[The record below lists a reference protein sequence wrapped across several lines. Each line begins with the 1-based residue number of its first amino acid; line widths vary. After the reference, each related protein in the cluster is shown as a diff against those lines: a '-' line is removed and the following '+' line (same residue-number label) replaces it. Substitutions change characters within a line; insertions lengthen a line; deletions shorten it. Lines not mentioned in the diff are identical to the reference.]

1 MNLAL
6 AAGITISVGQN
17 TWSIGWGL
25 IMYLV
30 IALIVGVIAE
40 FIVGWRVPFG
50 IVGAI
55 IAGIIG
61 VWLMTKVLNVQIDG
75 LNDPVLYGVPLIH
88 GLIGSIILIA
98 IWHLLTGGG
107 RRPRRRR
114 ERGYRERGYR
124 ERAY

>member
-1 MNLAL
+1 MHLAL
-6 AAGITISVGQN
+6 AAGITVSIGQN
-17 TWSIGWGL
+17 TWSIGWNV

-50 IVGAI
+50 IVGAV
-55 IAGIIG
+55 IAGIVG

-98 IWHLLTGGG
+98 IWHLLTGGS

-114 ERGYRERGYR
+114 ERSYR

>member
-6 AAGITISVGQN
+6 AAGIIISIGQD
-17 TWSIGWGL
+17 TWSIGWNV

-30 IALIVGVIAE
+30 IAMIVGVIAE

-55 IAGIIG
+55 IAGIVG
-61 VWLMTKVLNVQIDG
+61 VWLMTRVLNVQIDG
-75 LNDPVLYGVPLIH
+75 LNDPMLYGVPLIH
-88 GLIGSIILIA
+88 GLIGAMILVA
-98 IWHLLTGGG
+98 IWHLLTAG

-114 ERGYRERGYR
+114 ESAYRERTY
-124 ERAY
+124 